1 MYCHVTE
8 PVGCSGSGECDKVV
22 LQSATAILLQ
32 SATSVITKCEKCYYK
47 VRKVLQSVTVHG
59 VTFGHFSGS
68 RTLVMVQQF
77 MRQKLSRFSSVAGL
91 PRISKRHFS
100 DGIDVEV
107 S

>member
-1 MYCHVTE
+1 M
-8 PVGCSGSGECDKVV
+8 V

-32 SATSVITKCEKCYYK
+32 SATSVIAKCEKRYYK

-77 MRQKLSRFSSVAGL
+77 MRQKLSRFSPDCLEYQKDIFLTAL
-91 PRISKRHFS
+91 IWKFLDLFHLRL
-100 DGIDVEV
+100 
-107 S
+107 